1 MNGPITET
9 AAFTQNPVQVTVQTN
24 PAGRSFTVDGSLYTA
39 AQAFSWAPGSSH
51 ILATTSAQSGGTGVQ
66 YLWTKW
72 SDNGAISHNV
82 APTTNQTY
90 TANFTTQYYLT
101 MSAGTGGTVS
111 PSSGWRNSGTA
122 VSIMATPASG
132 YIFTNWMGSGTGS
145 YTGSANPSSI
155 TIGGPITETADF
167 TH

>member
-24 PAGRSFTVDGSLYTA
+24 PAGRSFTVGGSLYTA
-39 AQAFSWAPGSSH
+39 AQKFSWEPGSSH
-51 ILATTSAQSGGTGVQ
+51 SIGTTSAQSGGTGVQ

-82 APTTNQTY
+82 APTTNKAY

-101 MSAGTGGTVS
+101 MSAGTGGKVS

-122 VSIMATPASG
+122 VSISATPVSG
-132 YIFTNWMGSGTGS
+132 YIFTHWTGSGTGS
-145 YTGSANPSSI
+145 YTGSANPTSI
-155 TIGGPITETADF
+155 TMRGPITETAAF